1 MLHVLNVKDVEDT
14 YSSSVYLIQKE
25 EKDDNDNDW
34 VQHVLDPQ
42 HRQKQKKPF
51 LVVSMSKTSE
61 DTVINFGVHSTM
73 YRIYVE
79 DVEDI
84 QMYMYLFQEDDPDK
98 NKTWFELGADIGL
111 EIVEDEEVE
120 AEVDQ
125 NDADEEVARMYEDA
139 KKRHRKI
146 MTGGFK

>member
-1 MLHVLNVKDVEDT
+1 
-14 YSSSVYLIQKE
+14 
-25 EKDDNDNDW
+25 
-34 VQHVLDPQ
+34 
-42 HRQKQKKPF
+42 
-51 LVVSMSKTSE
+51 
-61 DTVINFGVHSTM
+61 M

-79 DVEDI
+79 DVKDI

-125 NDADEEVARMYEDA
+125 IEADEEVDQMYEDA